1 MKKKIKNEIWEL
13 KTQNEKKAYLEKTLT
28 EKSKAY
34 MEVAKT
40 PSK

>member
-1 MKKKIKNEIWEL
+1 MEEENKQKEKEL

>member
-1 MKKKIKNEIWEL
+1 L
-13 KTQNEKKAYLEKTLT
+13 KTQNEKKQYLEKSIQ